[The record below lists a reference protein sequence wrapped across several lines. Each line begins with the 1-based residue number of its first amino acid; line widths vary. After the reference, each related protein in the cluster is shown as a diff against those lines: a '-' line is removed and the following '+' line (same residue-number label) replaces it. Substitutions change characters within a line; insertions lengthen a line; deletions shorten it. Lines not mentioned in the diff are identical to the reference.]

1 MGEIS
6 ADLLKFRSSVSGS
19 IGGMNSCCDNIVSK
33 INSLSSGG
41 NSLKSAV
48 SSLYNSENK
57 EIVLGT
63 FDSLKSA
70 YSTIES
76 SVNGTLRGYI
86 SSSEALISEVDELD
100 KINTQIAELKS
111 KMNSIK
117 GDTDTESYNRN
128 NYQNQINTLETQ
140 FNEKHEKAKS
150 DLNVLKSKSDT
161 VTIGQSSGSS
171 SSISQTASNDIVT
184 KGGTFTEKTYKASN
198 GKTVNYWIYL
208 PKVEDTTTKL
218 PMLVYFHG
226 MGDTINQGNGL
237 PAQIQKKNIVP
248 KGIVIFPQA
257 YKGTKDSEFRNK
269 DYQKA
274 VIELAYDVA
283 EKYNGDK
290 KRISVA
296 GHSNGACAVYTIL
309 NNYPGTFSAA
319 APISGA
325 CGTVS
330 EGVKKT
336 YLYALMGKRDR
347 NLTWSSGINI
357 AKKSKEMGY
366 DALYAVFENRGH
378 DMQSP
383 AFLEDI
389 EDENGKK
396 VKLLDWLMSKTL
408 KS

>member
-6 ADLLKFRSSVSGS
+6 TELKSFKSSVDGR
-19 IGGMNSCCDNIVSK
+19 INGMNSCCDDIISKVSK
-33 INSLSSGG
+33 LSSTG
-41 NSLKSAV
+41 NSIKSTV
-48 SSLYNSENK
+48 SSLYDSQNK
-57 EIVLGT
+57 VVVLST

-76 SVNGTLRGYI
+76 SVSGTLKGYVSSAQALLTQI
-86 SSSEALISEVDELD
+86 SGLED
-100 KINTQIAELKS
+100 INTQINDLRT
-111 KMNSIK
+111 KMNDIK
-117 GDTDTESYNRN
+117 GDTETDSYNRN
-128 NYQNQINTLETQ
+128 NYQNQINNLETQ

-150 DLNVLKSKSDT
+150 DLVALKGKNDT
-161 VTIGQSSGSS
+161 ITIGQSNGSS
-171 SSISQTASNDIVT
+171 DNTKSNEIVT
-184 KGGTFTEKTYKASN
+184 KGGTFTEKSYKAKN
-198 GKTVNYWIYL
+198 GKTVNYWIYI
-208 PKVEDTTTKL
+208 PKVEDTSTKL

-226 MGDTINQGNGL
+226 MGDTINRGNGL
-237 PAQIQKKNIVP
+237 PAQIQMKNIVP

-257 YKGTKDSEFRNK
+257 YNGTKDSEFRNK
-269 DYQKA
+269 DYQEA
-274 VIELAYDVA
+274 VIELAYNVA
-283 EKYNGDK
+283 DKYNGDK

-309 NNYPGTFSAA
+309 NNFPGTFSAA

-330 EGVKKT
+330 EGVKQT
-336 YLYALMGKRDR
+336 NLYALIGKKDR

-357 AKKSKEMGY
+357 AKKAKEQGY
-366 DALYAVFENRGH
+366 NALYAVFENRGH